1 MNLLELTGLL
11 YQGIFRVIRRLKP
24 IGLAVFLTLCSTG
37 PGQALELGLT
47 PSHVY
52 GLWLNINSVFYEIQR
67 QSTPQDDLL
76 NNINAVRPVTFKD
89 KKPANVFVRARAIQA
104 RLIKLYGLSPPPP
117 PPSWIED
124 YQVLEGKTVGGEIT
138 PSQVFLL
145 STQILNALVEKY
157 VDLTDGGLP
166 VSQFYRD
173 KQISGK
179 VPSDVFGLV
188 DLLGRRLE
196 LIDKYQKPTPTSGKK
211 EQ

>member
-1 MNLLELTGLL
+1 M
-11 YQGIFRVIRRLKP
+11 
-24 IGLAVFLTLCSTG
+24 
-37 PGQALELGLT
+37 
-47 PSHVY
+47 
-52 GLWLNINSVFYEIQR
+52 
-67 QSTPQDDLL
+67 
-76 NNINAVRPVTFKD
+76 
-89 KKPANVFVRARAIQA
+89 
-104 RLIKLYGLSPPPP
+104 
-117 PPSWIED
+117 
-124 YQVLEGKTVGGEIT
+124 LEGKTVGGEIT